1 MQSILVN
8 VKPLEAN
15 SICEKKN
22 NFIERKSQPKLEP
35 PFTCY
40 LYCGKAKTKKDI
52 VSFCYY
58 TKDDFI
64 LFDNIINGRVFGKFT
79 CDYIQ
84 KEKDCQRNDKSVY
97 FWHISNLIIYRQSI
111 ELNGFLFA
119 KWNEKRPCDY
129 GYCEFENK
137 CLKKGIYYDNCPKAK
152 LNKAPV
158 SWCYVNKEGLF

>member
-64 LFDNIINGRVFGKFT
+64 LFDNTVEFLANLPAITFKKIVIEMINQYVFGILAT
-79 CDYIQ
+79 
-84 KEKDCQRNDKSVY
+84 
-97 FWHISNLIIYRQSI
+97 
-111 ELNGFLFA
+111 
-119 KWNEKRPCDY
+119 
-129 GYCEFENK
+129 
-137 CLKKGIYYDNCPKAK
+137 
-152 LNKAPV
+152 
-158 SWCYVNKEGLF
+158 

>member
-1 MQSILVN
+1 

-58 TKDDFI
+58 TKVI
-64 LFDNIINGRVFGKFT
+64 LFF
-79 CDYIQ
+79 
-84 KEKDCQRNDKSVY
+84 
-97 FWHISNLIIYRQSI
+97 LIILLMV
-111 ELNGFLFA
+111 EFLA
-119 KWNEKRPCDY
+119 NLPAITS
-129 GYCEFENK
+129 
-137 CLKKGIYYDNCPKAK
+137 KKKKIVREMINQYIFGILAT
-152 LNKAPV
+152 
-158 SWCYVNKEGLF
+158 